1 MDNRKKDLDELLAHL
16 DLLEEAPKPL
26 DLAPEEGRE
35 APAPGD
41 PRGFLEG
48 FLQGLLLRL
57 DPGYTFDL
65 RAEGGLFRVEVR
77 GGDLGRF
84 IGKEGRTLKA
94 LEYLLGL
101 VLARRFGPGY
111 RVVLDAAGYR
121 KRQEER
127 IRKLAEEAALTVAL
141 TGEPLHLPPMRA
153 SERRIVHLLLKN
165 HPRVTTESQGEGE
178 ERHVVVYPRVGP
190 LPDAAGPAQG

>member
-1 MDNRKKDLDELLAHL
+1 MDPRKKDLDELLSEL
-16 DLLEEAPKPL
+16 DLLEEAPTPL
-26 DLAPEEGRE
+26 TPE
-35 APAPGD
+35 APAGPEAQD
-41 PRGFLEG
+41 PKGFLEA

-57 DPGYTFDL
+57 DPAYTFEI
-65 RAEGGLFRVEVR
+65 RAQGSSFLVEVR
-77 GGDLGRF
+77 GGDLGRL

-94 LEYLLGL
+94 LEYLIGL
-101 VLARRFGPGY
+101 VLARRFPEH

-127 IRKLAEEAALTVAL
+127 IKRLAEEAALTVAL

-153 SERRIVHLLLKN
+153 SERRIVHMLLKD

-178 ERHVVVYPRVGP
+178 ERHVVVYPRAEA
-190 LPDAAGPAQG
+190 LPGAQGEA